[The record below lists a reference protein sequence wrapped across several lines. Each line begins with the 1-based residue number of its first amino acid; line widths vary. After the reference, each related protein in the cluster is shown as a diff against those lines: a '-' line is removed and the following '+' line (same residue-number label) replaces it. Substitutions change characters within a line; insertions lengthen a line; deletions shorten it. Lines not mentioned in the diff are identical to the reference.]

1 MASDRPLI
9 KQALKGSILLA
20 SPELGSKQL
29 CPNCQAKFYDLGR
42 RPAVCPKCSTAFDPE
57 EAVKSRRNRA
67 RSTTPDYEDAD
78 EKPVKAAEEPDGF
91 EDEVDETPEIDAA
104 VDADVMEVDDLDSDG
119 VATPNS
125 PDDLGVDF
133 AEDGDL
139 EEEADDVPFLEDEDD
154 DFPEDEIEGLPGEGD
169 LDH

>member
-1 MASDRPLI
+1 
-9 KQALKGSILLA
+9 
-20 SPELGSKQL
+20 LGSKQL

-78 EKPVKAAEEPDGF
+78 EKPVKTAEEPDGF

-119 VATPNS
+119 VTTPNS

-169 LDH
+169 LDI